1 MAIRKVEGI
10 SINDLDELVA
20 KQLAENEEV
29 LDEFLSKVAD
39 AIRDDARTTSD
50 FIDKTR
56 NLRRSIG
63 KRKSKFPRGG
73 YIVKASGR
81 NRAEG
86 ADGAKGFH
94 AWLVEFGHVKVLWG
108 RRTSERVRPHPF
120 MSNAVKR
127 GKMFALQEIQRLNAS
142 RKK

>member
-10 SINDLDELVA
+10 SINDLDELIT
-20 KQLAENEEV
+20 KQLADNEEV
-29 LDEFLSKVAD
+29 IDQFLSKVAD
-39 AIRDDARTTSD
+39 AIRDEAKTTAD
-50 FIDKTR
+50 FIDRTG
-56 NLRRSIG
+56 NLRKSIG
-63 KRKSKFPRGG
+63 KRKSRFPRGG

-86 ADGAKGFH
+86 ATGAKGFH

-108 RRTSERVRPHPF
+108 KRTSEMVRPHPF

-127 GKMFALQEIQRLNAS
+127 GKRFALQEIQRLNAA
-142 RKK
+142 RTK